1 MAENPTPRKAA
12 NALPPLT
19 LQQRSGHGRKAQ
31 LNWQVLAA
39 RRRAEHSFR
48 LRQATDVVTDVVT
61 EEEGGGGGG
70 GGGAGDVEEEGE
82 HAIDIVPRHG

>member
-48 LRQATDVVTDVVT
+48 LRQATDVVT
-61 EEEGGGGGG
+61 EEEGGGGG